1 MVEIVVSVA
10 GKVAE
15 YLVAPVGHQFSYLC
29 NYRNNV
35 DNLKKEFE
43 KLRNEKERVQQLV
56 NDVERNGEEIFQIV
70 QKWLISVNV
79 IIDEV
84 GLFVGEEEKAERQC
98 LGVLCPDLKIRYQLS
113 KKARK
118 EMMVVTRL
126 LAEGKF
132 DQVSYRIV
140 PENMWLMSNKF
151 YEAFESRMLTLNDI
165 LNALS
170 NPNVNMIGVYGTGGV
185 GKTTLVKEAAR
196 QAQRRK
202 LFDEVVFA
210 VVSQT
215 PDVKKI
221 QGEIADGLGL
231 AFFEESESGRARRLC
246 ARLKKDNKILIIL
259 DDIWSILDL
268 EIIGVPCG
276 DDNKG
281 CKVLLISRSLDVLS
295 NGMDSQTNYLVGI
308 LQEKEAWSL
317 FKKMAG
323 NCVEDRDVQPVAI
336 QVVEECAG
344 LPIAVV
350 TVARALKNKN
360 LYEWKN
366 ALRGLRRPSSRN
378 FTGSQAVAYSTIELS
393 YNHLE
398 TEELKSIFLL
408 CSLLGYTYNGSIR
421 DLLKYGMGLGLFK
434 GINSMEEAQDRVYAL
449 IDKLKASCL
458 LLDSYTSEMF
468 SMHDVV
474 RDVAISIASRDQCV
488 FAMINDE
495 VPREWLDKNTQ
506 KKCTAI
512 SLHNNDIYELPEGLK
527 CPELKLFYLK
537 TKDPFLKIPDSFFV
551 GMEELKVLDLT
562 TMHLLSLP
570 SSLHLLANLQTLCLA
585 QSVLG
590 DIAIIG
596 ELKKLE
602 ILCFNSSY
610 IEQLPVELGQLTRL
624 RLLDLT
630 DCSKLKVIPPN
641 VLSNLS
647 RLEELYMG
655 NSFVQWE
662 VEGLNDERRNA
673 SLDELKH
680 LPHLTTLEMHIPSA
694 KILPKRLFS
703 KKLARYR
710 ISIGDGWDWSGKYET
725 SRTLKLNLDT
735 NNSQVEAIIMQFKG
749 VEDLFL
755 DNLKDVK
762 NVIYELNREGSS
774 QLKHLHIQNNSYFLC
789 IFDFIDWDSCNKLSL
804 LESLFVHN
812 LINLEKICHCQLTT
826 NSFCRLRT
834 VKVGNCDKLKNIFS
848 FSIARGLPELQVT
861 EVIECKNMEEIFPI
875 GSEDDINNN
884 EVNDKIVF
892 GKLRTLI
899 LRSLPRLASFCSI
912 SGKRLKLLTTCTQ
925 SNEIILENAI
935 EIPHMPLLNEKVG

>member
-15 YLVAPVGHQFSYLC
+15 YLVAPVGRQFSYLC
-29 NYRNNV
+29 NYRSNV
-35 DNLKKEFE
+35 DNLKKKFE
-43 KLRNEKERVQQLV
+43 KLRNEKEKVQHLV
-56 NDVERNGEEIFQIV
+56 NDAERNGEEIFQIV
-70 QKWLISVNV
+70 KKWLISVNM

-84 GLFVGEEEKAERQC
+84 DNLAGDEEKAKKQC
-98 LGVLCPDLKIRYQLS
+98 LGGLCPDLKIRYQFG

-118 EMMVVTRL
+118 EMMAVTGL
-126 LAEGKF
+126 MAEGKF

-140 PENMWLMSNKF
+140 PQNIWLMSNKF
-151 YEAFESRMLTLNDI
+151 YEAFESRMPTLNDI

-170 NPNVNMIGVYGTGGV
+170 NPNINMIGVYGIGGV

-196 QAQRRK
+196 QAQRCK

-210 VVSQT
+210 LVSQN

-246 ARLKKDNKILIIL
+246 VRLKKEKKILIIL
-259 DDIWSILDL
+259 DDVWSILDL
-268 EIIGVPCG
+268 EIIRVPCG
-276 DDNKG
+276 EDNKG
-281 CKVLLISRSLDVLS
+281 CKVLLTSRSLDVLS
-295 NGMDSQTNYLVGI
+295 NEMDSHTNLLVEI
-308 LQEKEAWSL
+308 LQENEPWSL
-317 FKKMAG
+317 FEKMAG
-323 NCVEDRDVQPVAI
+323 SCVENRDMQSVAI
-336 QVVEECAG
+336 PVVKECAG

-350 TVARALKNKN
+350 TIARALKNKN

-366 ALRGLRRPSSRN
+366 ALRELRRPSSRN
-378 FTGSQAVAYSTIELS
+378 FTGSQAAVYSTIELS

-398 TEELKSIFLL
+398 SEELKSIFLL
-408 CSLLGYTYNGSIR
+408 CSLLGYTYSASIR
-421 DLLKYGMGLGLFK
+421 DLLKYGMGLGLFR

-458 LLDSYTSEMF
+458 LLDSYTREKF
-468 SMHDVV
+468 AMHDVV
-474 RDVAISIASRDQCV
+474 CDVAISIASRDQCV
-488 FAMINDE
+488 FAMKNDE
-495 VPREWLDKNTQ
+495 VPREWLDKKTQ

-512 SLHNNDIYELPEGLK
+512 SLHNNDVCELPEGLE
-527 CPELKLFYLK
+527 CPELKLLYLK
-537 TKDPFLKIPDSFFV
+537 TKDPFLEIPDNFFT
-551 GMEELKVLDLT
+551 GMAELKVLDLT

-570 SSLHLLANLQTLCLA
+570 SSLHLLTNLQTLCLD
-585 QSVLG
+585 QCVLG
-590 DIAIIG
+590 DVAIIG

-602 ILCFNSSY
+602 IVSFYNSY

-624 RLLDLT
+624 RFLDLS

-655 NSFVQWE
+655 NSFIQWE
-662 VEGLNDERRNA
+662 VEGLNNGRRNA

-680 LPHLTTLEMHIPSA
+680 LSHLTALEMHIPSA
-694 KILPKRLFS
+694 KILPKGMFS
-703 KKLARYR
+703 KKLERYR

-725 SRTLKLNLDT
+725 SRTLKLKLDS
-735 NNSQVEAIIMQFKG
+735 NNSRVKGIIMQLRG

-774 QLKHLHIQNNSYFLC
+774 QLKHLHIQNNSYFL
-789 IFDFIDWDSCNKLSL
+789 DLDSCNKFSL

-812 LINLEKICHCQLTT
+812 LINLEKICRCQLTT

-834 VKVGNCDKLKNIFS
+834 VKVGNCDKLKDIFS

-861 EVIECKNMEEIFPI
+861 EVIECKKMEEIFAI

-884 EVNDKIVF
+884 EVINKIVF
-892 GKLRTLI
+892 GKLHPD
-899 LRSLPRLASFCSI
+899 S
-912 SGKRLKLLTTCTQ
+912 
-925 SNEIILENAI
+925 
-935 EIPHMPLLNEKVG
+935 